1 MGFSACR
8 LSVALKLE
16 ALDLL
21 QGVLN
26 SRQLSLM
33 FIFPFRREQ
42 ELLHYMG
49 CCQLYY
55 HIIFNDKIS
64 LLFIISHLVILTI
77 VWQVCFPGQ
86 PGIPW
91 LAACMLHWG
100 KRMLWGAQLSRRGNS
115 AMNLLIIVASRH
127 QINICREF
135 ELCLV

>member
-8 LSVALKLE
+8 LSVELKLE

-77 VWQVCFPGQ
+77 VWQVCVFQDSLVSPG
-86 PGIPW
+86 W
-91 LAACMLHWG
+91 LPACCTGESVCCGGH
-100 KRMLWGAQLSRRGNS
+100 S
-115 AMNLLIIVASRH
+115 
-127 QINICREF
+127 
-135 ELCLV
+135 